1 MAVSTTV
8 ILLSVALLAVALKW
22 QGNGP
27 HALAAL
33 LCALSAA
40 QPISWVVTHAGLPPM
55 KPEDAQAIFS
65 AWWRTMLTATTL
77 LLAIA
82 QLHKRGF
89 IPDQYARKSIHI
101 GETHMLHDMSIEQIA
116 GPQQACMSLP
126 QEWAWSTCVSG
137 RCSPSTRTRAWPAL
151 VYLCY

>member
-1 MAVSTTV
+1 M
-8 ILLSVALLAVALKW
+8 
-22 QGNGP
+22 
-27 HALAAL
+27 
-33 LCALSAA
+33 
-40 QPISWVVTHAGLPPM
+40 VTHVEHLFADLPPM

-77 LLAIA
+77 ILAIA

-101 GETHMLHDMSIEQIA
+101 GEAHMLHDMSIEQIA

-137 RCSPSTRTRAWPAL
+137 PCSPSTRTRAWPAL